1 MRLVK
6 RIIISFILLI
16 VCTIP
21 FNVKA
26 FTIKQQKLYS
36 KWSIEPGYAYGYSPL
51 YYNGEYPTGSKNNG
65 LYNSSC
71 YTNCGT
77 SNPKDERGNSV
88 TLLKDKDIGISL
100 YKYSSGNNTLFC
112 IDSHLDGPSTTAN
125 YKAEEI
131 TNDNLKRGY
140 LEIYKYYN
148 GHIGQEDENVA
159 YFIANI
165 SARLLTLYNAD
176 KTNVIYIPKYLKAFE
191 PGSQYNDT
199 DRGRIRVYKN
209 TLDIVNSLLS
219 NGGYTIEKYQTKN
232 SGGKAISW
240 RNDDRGGK
248 GILDNAIKLYIQA
261 KKKYDES
268 TNQTTSKLNIS
279 ANANGIEVTENDN
292 YYIAKFKVQASGFN
306 ISDGEYTNP
315 TLEKIGNTY
324 TSIEF
329 NPKPVAGTKYDKTS
343 IFDVQVTIGKDQIP
357 AGANQINIPFSFSFE
372 FVSKYSSENV
382 SLAVP
387 SIVSSQLQRMLV
399 FNNTAKEK
407 KETIKENL
415 TITVNIDNKNC
426 DIITKEDGT
435 KEYYDLNGTLINK
448 GSEEANLEEYNR
460 VCKLCF
466 QSPELDP
473 NSPEFNKEMFDKRG
487 CCYMFDPDDIN
498 ADPGHK
504 EYYNKFCARMC
515 YVTPELNPDSY
526 EFDQSAFEEEC
537 CDTPP
542 TNAAQLE
549 HYNTYCGRKDPC
561 TPEINLPYCS
571 NASSSTSTIKESD
584 DWDRCIFNNKDV
596 AGNPYNISGYENN
609 PYCKIACKE
618 EYEIEYPG
626 KINNIRAGQYFV
638 LTTGISGKRT
648 CKTTEIKN
656 DKFESDV
663 EDLIDD
669 VLEAY
674 NDWIYYYK
682 AAAVPSS
689 SVSETSS
696 SCRSTGRE
704 EVKCTKEMKENGDC
718 TQDVSAC
725 DAEEKTKCSKV
736 SFTWTYTTYSIVNGR
751 LVPDTKTE
759 TKTTGGTNPS
769 ACSCT
774 CDSVTYPSDYKKER
788 DRLKGILDNKI
799 NALNNAFNYIRSC
812 SSFNNNFNF
821 DPDISLTYEEDYYMN
836 MIRQLPNGNSFIPS
850 KDAEIKTDVSHYVG
864 TQNYGDSSQTKTVRK
879 IVCNANGCSFI
890 NETVPKNTRIE
901 KVATVDQTMFK
912 PATVFYSKL
921 PTGEM
926 KGFQNGNKPNP
937 EKDYV
942 KVGQVF
948 PIAMTTPEGTYN
960 YTITYGNLGQY
971 NDDNSTGRIT
981 GYSNSVYEALGYS
994 NEYVC
999 NYNIVEDI
1007 CLDCPPNEDRPTSG
1021 GGTLPGGFAYFY
1033 RPISLYDVFPNS
1045 KVDTSGKD
1053 YLSDKVSRTI
1063 GKNWTSVKGVFTQK
1077 RIEENNA
1084 EAYEKAEYSYTLTPA
1099 NMMAIREYNKTHQY
1113 NDFDLVC
1120 REGGINCTSTFLDEG
1135 AGKGYFTENERNT
1148 TFIPVN
1154 GDGDTPKGLEIC
1166 DVGETNSLSCVGP
1179 SWK

>member
-1 MRLVK
+1 MKKMNKKCVFLGLALAC
-6 RIIISFILLI
+6 FFFF
-16 VCTIP
+16 TIG
-21 FNVKA
+21 VKA
-26 FTIKQQKLYS
+26 LDCVGEEYTISKQAGFTPIIGFGETKKPISNKYYYRMKDDKIDTIFCVDPHLNGPAGNYCNTSLTPSNASNALIHVYNTYQRDFKRE
-36 KWSIEPGYAYGYSPL
+36 KTINVDAYRQFNAVIRLIYEHYGLTHDAICIGGS
-51 YYNGEYPTGSKNNG
+51 NGNTCEKGTQYGAGSTKV
-65 LYNSSC
+65 
-71 YTNCGT
+71 YTNT
-77 SNPKDERGNSV
+77 VTVIDKMRSNGYKGNRLCWDLNCQNSQV
-88 TLLKDKDIGISL
+88 EEYKKTAKELGISANSIL
-100 YKYSSGNNTLFC
+100 SSL
-112 IDSHLDGPSTTAN
+112 
-125 YKAEEI
+125 
-131 TNDNLKRGY
+131 NDNL
-140 LEIYKYYN
+140 
-148 GHIGQEDENVA
+148 
-159 YFIANI
+159 
-165 SARLLTLYNAD
+165 
-176 KTNVIYIPKYLKAFE
+176 
-191 PGSQYNDT
+191 
-199 DRGRIRVYKN
+199 
-209 TLDIVNSLLS
+209 
-219 NGGYTIEKYQTKN
+219 
-232 SGGKAISW
+232 
-240 RNDDRGGK
+240 GGK
-248 GILDNAIKLYIQA
+248 GYISNIISRYIDAIEHGQADSYQDYSKNIKITANKVSSVLEEVNENYVTKVGIEIDGMPAFDKASLKNIKIRATNSYGTIIFDSNNINANPL
-261 KKKYDES
+261 
-268 TNQTTSKLNIS
+268 NQTATKSHLNATITIPKS
-279 ANANGIEVTENDN
+279 AIQGKNVKSINFSFD
-292 YYIAKFKVQASGFN
+292 
-306 ISDGEYTNP
+306 
-315 TLEKIGNTY
+315 LTY
-324 TSIEF
+324 DYE
-329 NPKPVAGTKYDKTS
+329 DKTGLTS
-343 IFDVQVTIGKDQIP
+343 GVYEACQSYQGKCVTSNNDVR
-357 AGANQINIPFSFSFE
+357 
-372 FVSKYSSENV
+372 
-382 SLAVP
+382 
-387 SIVSSQLQRMLV
+387 QRMLV
-399 FNNTAKEK
+399 FKNTPTSATEAKNISLTV
-407 KETIKENL
+407 TIEIPICQIK
-415 TITVNIDNKNC
+415 D
-426 DIITKEDGT
+426 KEDGT

-537 CDTPP
+537 CDMPP

-561 TPEINLPYCS
+561 TPTIDLPYCS

-618 EYEIEYPG
+618 EYEITYPG
-626 KINNIRAGQYFV
+626 RINNIRAGQYFV

-648 CKTTEIKN
+648 CKTTEIRN

-682 AAAVPSS
+682 AAAATAS
-689 SVSETSS
+689 TSS
-696 SCRSTGRE
+696 SSCKSTGRE
-704 EVKCTKEMKENGDC
+704 EVKCTQEQIDAKTC
-718 TQDVSAC
+718 TPVSAC
-725 DAEEKTKCSKV
+725 DAEEKTTCSKV
-736 SFTWTYTTYSIVNGR
+736 SFTWTYTTYSIINGR

-759 TKTTGGTNPS
+759 TKSTGGTNPS

-774 CDSVTYPSDYKKER
+774 CDSVTYPSDYKAER
-788 DRLKGILDNKI
+788 DRLKVILDNKI

-850 KDAEIKTDVSHYVG
+850 EDAEIKTDVSHYVG

-901 KVATVDQTMFK
+901 KVATVDQTMYK

-926 KGFQNGNKPNP
+926 KCFQNGNKPNP

-948 PIAMTTPEGTYN
+948 PIAMTTEEGTYN

-1084 EAYEKAEYSYTLTPA
+1084 EAYGEAEYSFTLTPA
-1099 NMMAIREYNKTHQY
+1099 NMMAIRNYNKTHQY
-1113 NDFDLVC
+1113 NDFNLVC
-1120 REGGINCTSTFLDEG
+1120 NSDGIDCTSNFLRDGLQE
-1135 AGKGYFTENERNT
+1135 GYFSDAKLND
-1148 TFIPVN
+1148 TFVHAN
-1154 GDGDTPKGLEIC
+1154 GDGNTPKGLEIC
-1166 DVGETNSLSCVGP
+1166 KVGETNSLSCVGP